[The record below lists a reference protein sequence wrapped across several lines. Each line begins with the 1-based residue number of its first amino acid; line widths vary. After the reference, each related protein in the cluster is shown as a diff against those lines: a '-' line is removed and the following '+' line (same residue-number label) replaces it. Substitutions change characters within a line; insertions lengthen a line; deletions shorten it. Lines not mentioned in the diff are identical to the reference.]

1 MGQSIVIA
9 SGKGGTGKTTV
20 CANLGIALAQRGKK
34 VMILDADI
42 DMANLELML
51 GMEGMPVT
59 LHEVL
64 SGEAE
69 PEEAVYDGPE
79 GVKILPAGLSLS
91 GVQKADPRKLE
102 NVLKTLI
109 GSADY
114 LLIDGAPGLEVDA
127 VTAIAA
133 AQNLVLVVNPEITSM
148 SDALKTK
155 IVAEKLGTHVV
166 GAVLNRVGFDMT
178 ELSKE
183 EVETILETEVVA
195 VIPEDPEVKRA
206 AAFGEPLVV
215 RNPNSSAS
223 IAMKK
228 LAADLLGEKYIPPA
242 PENPLKRIFKALFGR
257 D

>member
-9 SGKGGTGKTTV
+9 SGKGGTGKTTI
-20 CANLGIALAQRGKK
+20 CANLGIALAQRGKQ
-34 VMILDADI
+34 VTILDADI

-64 SGEAE
+64 AGEAE
-69 PEEAVYDGPE
+69 PEEAIYDGPE
-79 GVKILPAGLSLS
+79 GVRILPAGLSLS

-102 NVLKTLI
+102 GVLKTLI
-109 GSADY
+109 GVADY

-133 AQNLVLVVNPEITSM
+133 AQNLLLVVNPEITSM

-155 IVAEKLGTHVV
+155 IVAEKLGTHVI

-178 ELSKE
+178 ELTKE

-195 VIPEDPEVKRA
+195 IIPEDPEVKRA

-215 RNPNSSAS
+215 RNPNSSAT
-223 IAMKK
+223 IAIKK

-242 PENPLKRIFKALFGR
+242 PENPLKRIFKALFGS